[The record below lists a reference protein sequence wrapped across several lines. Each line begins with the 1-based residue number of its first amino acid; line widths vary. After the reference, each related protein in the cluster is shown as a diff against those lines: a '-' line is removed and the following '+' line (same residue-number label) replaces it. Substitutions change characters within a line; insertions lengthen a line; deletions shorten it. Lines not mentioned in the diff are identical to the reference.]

1 MAKVTY
7 SIPRNLA
14 DWLKQQAPELKRL
27 KQFGTF
33 PEHLQ
38 EVADFIEHATKA
50 PPADEA
56 ERTAHLAHLADLQA
70 WLDRELGIERAPV
83 AKQEPPPPSSSP
95 SPSTS
100 PTPPQEQ
107 TPPPEQTPPYPVDD
121 QTLYVCFVANAELGC
136 HLALGWP
143 LPANVLDLSAEFRGI
158 TNGRTVPAGKGL
170 LGALAYFR
178 FNDIDCKRKDAMRER
193 IMKGWPFTAEEREEI
208 LLYCASDV
216 EAMLRLLPKMLPD
229 IDLAAALHRGEFVAA
244 SARME
249 HRGVPI
255 DMDVYS
261 QLADENVWRYVR
273 DAMVPVIDAQYG
285 VFVRDPGSD
294 WHFSMELFE
303 KYLEREEIIGWPRT
317 DTGKLSMQRKT
328 FEDMSK
334 GNPQLESLR
343 QLRHARDKMRK
354 IKLAVGADGRNRTVL
369 WPFKAK
375 SSRTQPKASR
385 WIFSPAVWLRS
396 LIKPPPGRAIAY
408 VDWSSM
414 EFMVAASLSGDPVM
428 LEFYRSGDPYLSFCK
443 RVGKAPAT
451 ATKHT
456 HGQLRDRYKT
466 GLLAIQYGA
475 QAETLAGRL
484 GVLTVE
490 AREMLR
496 QHRVLFA
503 VYWDWAADWFARALD
518 TGVMWTP
525 MGWYCRTGITER
537 NERSIINFPVQGTG
551 ADILRLACVWA
562 TRHGLKLC
570 GPVHDAIVV
579 EAPEERIEA
588 DVALLQELMR
598 RASRVVLTPPGGAV
612 CELRTDAKIVRYPDR
627 YTDPRG
633 DEIWARVLELL
644 AEYRTSAPQQEAV
657 R

>member
-1 MAKVTY
+1 VTRRTV
-7 SIPRNLA
+7 S
-14 DWLKQQAPELKRL
+14 D
-27 KQFGTF
+27 F
-33 PEHLQ
+33 EHI
-38 EVADFIEHATKA
+38 VFADFEFVSKPGERPDVVCLAWHELSAGQTFRLWRDQLGPA
-50 PPADEA
+50 PPY
-56 ERTAHLAHLADLQA
+56 R
-70 WLDRELGIERAPV
+70 
-83 AKQEPPPPSSSP
+83 
-95 SPSTS
+95 
-100 PTPPQEQ
+100 
-107 TPPPEQTPPYPVDD
+107 VDD
-121 QTLYVCFVANAELGC
+121 RTLYVCFVANAELGC

-143 LPANVLDLSAEFRGI
+143 LPVHVLDLSAEFRNI

-170 LGALAYFR
+170 LGALAYYR
-178 FNDIDCKRKDAMRER
+178 FADVDSKRKDDIRAR
-193 IMKGWPFTAEEREEI
+193 IVKGWPFTAEEREEI

-216 EAMLRLLPKMLPD
+216 EAMVRLLPKMLPD
-229 IDLAAALHRGEFVAA
+229 IELDAALHRAEFVAS
-244 SARME
+244 SAHME
-249 HRGVPI
+249 HRGPPI
-255 DMDVYS
+255 DMDVYP

-285 VFVRDPGSD
+285 VFVRGPDGD
-294 WHFSMELFE
+294 WHCSMKLFE
-303 KYLEREEIIGWPRT
+303 KYLEREGIVGWPRT

-328 FEDMSK
+328 FEDMTK
-334 GNPQLESLR
+334 GNPQLENLR

-375 SSRTQPKASR
+375 SSRTQPKASQ

-396 LIKPPPGRAIAY
+396 LIKPPPGRAVAY

-466 GLLAIQYGA
+466 GLLAIQYGV

-484 GVLTVE
+484 GVSTVE

-496 QHRVLFA
+496 QHRELFA
-503 VYWDWAADWFARALD
+503 VYWNWAADWLARALD

-525 MGWYCRTGITER
+525 MGWFCRTGITEL

-562 TRHGLKLC
+562 TRHGLELC
-570 GPVHDAIVV
+570 GPVHDAILL
-579 EAPEERIEA
+579 EAPEDRIEA
-588 DVALLQELMR
+588 DVALLQEIMR
-598 RASRVVLTPPGGAV
+598 RASRVVLTPPGGAA
-612 CELRTDAKIVRYPDR
+612 CELRTDAKIIRYPDR

-644 AEYRTSAPQQEAV
+644 AEYRASTLKQEAG
-657 R
+657 